1 MERPT
6 KQSAIFAAAMA
17 ILSAVIVLLALLQYR
32 WTQEI
37 GRAATMRM
45 QDELQ
50 RSMEGF
56 RQDLERNLG
65 EVAFGLR
72 PPGNIGKVANS
83 RAYVEQL
90 LLWLQTSPHRTL
102 VKSIYVAEGFG
113 TDRVRFLKLDFQSD
127 RFEPVKWPASLMKIQ
142 KLVPPINA
150 GPGLPPPTR
159 AQGLRHS
166 WPPPPQPNL
175 WILDEGMP
183 ALISPVIET
192 NGPGGEPGTV
202 SLLVAVLDLQ
212 AIREQLFPA
221 LVQKQF
227 PVSALPEFDVAV
239 LGGGPSR
246 AYVIYSSRP
255 GFPAKL
261 PPKADATMSLAGSPG
276 TGPSAKPKFYPL
288 QIQLPLTNGPGDDF
302 EKWMHANEANY
313 GLHRD
318 DWQLIVERR
327 RGSLEAAVARLRRR
341 NMAISF
347 GMLFVLTGTL
357 AVLLVA
363 THRARRLADLQMKFV
378 TGVTHELRTPV
389 SVILAASENVRDGLV
404 HQSGRA
410 SEYGEMLHRQ
420 AKQLMILIEQVL
432 NFAAS
437 QQSRVQFH
445 HEPIFVQELIEDV
458 LIDLHIDHKNVI
470 REYEANLPLVM
481 ADAVALAQCLQ
492 NVIVNAIKY
501 GGEQQWIR
509 ISVSHFYVGD
519 RTELRIVVEDQGIG
533 IGPEDIKHVFEPF
546 YRSAH
551 LAGSDIHGTG
561 LGLALAKT
569 IVEEAGGTIS
579 LESRL
584 GEGTVVCICLPAIDE
599 ESIQAETLMTTA
611 QDL

>member
-1 MERPT
+1 
-6 KQSAIFAAAMA
+6 
-17 ILSAVIVLLALLQYR
+17 
-32 WTQEI
+32 
-37 GRAATMRM
+37 
-45 QDELQ
+45 
-50 RSMEGF
+50 
-56 RQDLERNLG
+56 
-65 EVAFGLR
+65 
-72 PPGNIGKVANS
+72 
-83 RAYVEQL
+83 
-90 LLWLQTSPHRTL
+90 
-102 VKSIYVAEGFG
+102 
-113 TDRVRFLKLDFQSD
+113 
-127 RFEPVKWPASLMKIQ
+127 
-142 KLVPPINA
+142 
-150 GPGLPPPTR
+150 
-159 AQGLRHS
+159 
-166 WPPPPQPNL
+166 
-175 WILDEGMP
+175 
-183 ALISPVIET
+183 
-192 NGPGGEPGTV
+192 
-202 SLLVAVLDLQ
+202 
-212 AIREQLFPA
+212 
-221 LVQKQF
+221 
-227 PVSALPEFDVAV
+227 
-239 LGGGPSR
+239 
-246 AYVIYSSRP
+246 
-255 GFPAKL
+255 
-261 PPKADATMSLAGSPG
+261 
-276 TGPSAKPKFYPL
+276 
-288 QIQLPLTNGPGDDF
+288 
-302 EKWMHANEANY
+302 
-313 GLHRD
+313 
-318 DWQLIVERR
+318 
-327 RGSLEAAVARLRRR
+327 
-341 NMAISF
+341 
-347 GMLFVLTGTL
+347 
-357 AVLLVA
+357 
-363 THRARRLADLQMKFV
+363 
-378 TGVTHELRTPV
+378 
-389 SVILAASENVRDGLV
+389 
-404 HQSGRA
+404 
-410 SEYGEMLHRQ
+410 MLHRQ